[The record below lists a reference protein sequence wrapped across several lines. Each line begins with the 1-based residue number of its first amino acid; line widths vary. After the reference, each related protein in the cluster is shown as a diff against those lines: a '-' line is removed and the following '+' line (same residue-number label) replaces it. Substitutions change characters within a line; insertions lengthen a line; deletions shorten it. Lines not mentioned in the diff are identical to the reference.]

1 METARKYDIFEV
13 DHPDSTDVEVD
24 GIGRQQKGMP
34 TLPEMRIDRDWI
46 ENETKNLGKMRDE
59 NIENSN
65 EGDGIKE
72 THGGI

>member
-1 METARKYDIFEV
+1 M
-13 DHPDSTDVEVD
+13 EVD

-34 TLPEMRIDRDWI
+34 TLPEMRINRDWI
-46 ENETKNLGKMRDE
+46 ENEIKNLGKMRDE